1 MMKGFLKDYS
11 PGLQFLFSMLVVIA
25 TWLVF
30 QIIALVAGIFLYGV
44 GLNEVTNVILNP
56 DTSLEIAFLKFL
68 QTVISIGMF
77 GVSSF
82 VIAWFVSDDVPGYL
96 GLSKT
101 PETVIF
107 LLTALLVLLS
117 LPLNNYLTWFNSQL
131 SFGGRLQWL
140 QDYIVEKESG
150 VNGMMEKFLGVRG
163 TVPLLVNIFVI
174 AIVPAFCEELL
185 FRGVLQGLF
194 VKWVKNVHIGIL
206 ITALVFGF
214 FHFQF
219 LSLLPRFYLGII
231 FGYLFYWS
239 GSLWITIFAHFIN
252 NATAVFFY
260 YFFYQGMTDD
270 SMDKL
275 GTPESHP
282 VYAMLSLT
290 VILVV
295 IVVIRSIIRENRMVS
310 RN

>member
-11 PGLQFLFSMLVVIA
+11 PGLHFLFSMLVVIA
-25 TWLVF
+25 SWLVF

-56 DTSLEIAFLKFL
+56 DTPLEIAFLKFL

-82 VIAWFVSDDVPGYL
+82 IIACFISDDVTGYL

-117 LPLNNYLTWFNSQL
+117 LPLNNYLTLLNSQL

-140 QDYIVEKESG
+140 QDYIVRKESG
-150 VNGMMEKFLGVRG
+150 VNGMMEKFLGVKG
-163 TVPLLVNIFVI
+163 MVPLLVNLFVI
-174 AIVPAFCEELL
+174 AIVPAIGEELL
-185 FRGVLQGLF
+185 FRGVLQGIF
-194 VKWVKNVHIGIL
+194 IKWVRNVHVGIL
-206 ITALVFGF
+206 IAALFFGF

-219 LSLLPRFYLGII
+219 LSLLPRFYLGIV
-231 FGYLFYWS
+231 FGYLFYWT
-239 GSLWITIFAHFIN
+239 GSLWITIFAHFLN

-260 YFFYQGMTDD
+260 YFYYTGMTDD
-270 SMDKL
+270 TMDKL
-275 GTPESHP
+275 GTPK
-282 VYAMLSLT
+282 
-290 VILVV
+290 VILC
-295 IVVIRSIIRENRMVS
+295 MPF
-310 RN
+310 